1 MENKKTS
8 FWDKIDP
15 SDMPLVLYF
24 GAIVA
29 GMLIYAVVFVLTGQK
44 L

>member
-1 MENKKTS
+1 MTQKKTS

-15 SDMPLVLYF
+15 DDMPLVLYF

-29 GMLIYAVVFVLTGQK
+29 GMLIYATVFVLTGKK